1 MFRTKLPDRNE
12 PLPEEEMSEI
22 TGFLDRGA
30 AKYFH
35 GRKDILDKFAYR
47 MEIAERSRG
56 GTILL
61 VQGPPGVG
69 KTALLAKCW
78 EEAKKKG
85 WDVAQITPRDLWDP
99 DRLRKTLAISPEIR
113 VVEGEG
119 EAGIEKIFVA
129 KGKAEVT
136 IDHHP
141 RTPTDILKTGDTPL
155 LLILDEAQHL
165 GKDSR
170 ITGGYKDD
178 VRDLLDQIH
187 NGRLG
192 RPVLLLAGGLGTTD
206 RALNRL
212 GISRSS
218 LRSITDLGPLEEEEE
233 RTVIREWLR
242 EEGEAK
248 GDMKDWV
255 DAIAKETYR
264 WPQHIIAYTVPAAAH
279 LRENGGEMTKEGL
292 LSVLEQGRANRWA
305 YYAGRTE
312 GPDDDHILLLVE
324 MFRDTPVEEGFRKQ
338 DLVAELGEPEFEK
351 AVSRGILYYSNPLY
365 TLPIP
370 SLYDCLTERVSR
382 IQEAALRYE
391 RVKKQRQAS
400 RHLTGDVSQQ
410 QPESKDQSE
419 AEGSQKEAGNHTPDS
434 PSPEKEKGKE
444 LTIRKSEKGNP
455 RQEPSPGRDPS
466 NSDRDT
472 DMGMER

>member
-1 MFRTKLPDRNE
+1 
-12 PLPEEEMSEI
+12 
-22 TGFLDRGA
+22 
-30 AKYFH
+30 
-35 GRKDILDKFAYR
+35 
-47 MEIAERSRG
+47 MEIAENSRG

-61 VQGPPGVG
+61 IQGPPGVG

-78 EEAKKKG
+78 EEAKKKW

-99 DRLRKTLAISPEIR
+99 DRLRKTLAVSPEIR
-113 VVEGEG
+113 VVGGEG
-119 EAGIEKIFVA
+119 EAGIEKICVA

-136 IDHHP
+136 IDHLP
-141 RTPTDILKTGDTPL
+141 RTPIDILKTEDTPL

-165 GKDSR
+165 GEDSR

-187 NGRLG
+187 NGKLG
-192 RPVLLLAGGLGTTD
+192 KSVILLSGGLGMTS
-206 RALNRL
+206 RALNNL

-218 LRSITDLGPLEEEEE
+218 LKSITDLGPLEEEGE
-233 RTVIREWLR
+233 RTVIREWLK

-264 WPQHIIAYTVPAAAH
+264 WPQHIIAYTVPAVAH
-279 LRENGGEMTKEGL
+279 LRENGGEMTREGL
-292 LSVLEQGRANRWA
+292 LSVLEQDRANRWA
-305 YYAGRTE
+305 YYTGRTE
-312 GPDDDHILLLVE
+312 GLDDDHIVRLVE

-338 DLVAELGEPEFEK
+338 DLVAELGEPGFEQ
-351 AVSRGILYYSNPLY
+351 AVCKGVLYYSNPLY

-370 SLYDCLTERVSR
+370 SLYDYLTERALR
-382 IQEAALRYE
+382 IREATLRYE

-400 RHLTGDVSQQ
+400 RHLTRDVSGQ

-434 PSPEKEKGKE
+434 PSPEKEEGKE
-444 LTIRKSEKGNP
+444 PTILKSEEGNP
-455 RQEPSPGRDPS
+455 RQEPPPGRDSS